1 MITIATIF
9 TVSAL
14 CIVGLCPLNNYV
26 NMKTFIPLSTNTG
39 INFLIGNSE
48 HATANGGPNT
58 DISQYATSAQGMDEV
73 QQDALYRAQAFAW
86 IRTHKA
92 RAATLYGEKVLDYFN
107 YRNDLL
113 TASEGSRGKDLLL
126 LATYGPLLL
135 LALGRV
141 AMRRWVPLTRFE
153 IACLTLYVANAFVDA
168 IVFSRIRYRLPFDVL
183 LICLAATA
191 LEVAYRRL
199 PVVKQAAS

>member
-92 RAATLYGEKVLDYFN
+92 RAPQRCMGRKCWTIST
-107 YRNDLL
+107 
-113 TASEGSRGKDLLL
+113 TAMTS
-126 LATYGPLLL
+126 
-135 LALGRV
+135 
-141 AMRRWVPLTRFE
+141 
-153 IACLTLYVANAFVDA
+153 
-168 IVFSRIRYRLPFDVL
+168 
-183 LICLAATA
+183 
-191 LEVAYRRL
+191 
-199 PVVKQAAS
+199 